1 MLRRFWPPPA
11 DFAVVLVLSVIL
23 GAWPAF
29 DPTFAHRLWYVWI
42 VAALMVAACFFSAQ
56 SRAELEK
63 RYEVQ
68 RGLQLSRLQS
78 RAWEMMREFS
88 GLAVKHRLAGKTT
101 VSELPLL
108 GADPA
113 DLTVRV
119 VAFIGEL
126 AEIDVFITR
135 ELQATLNKGLET
147 PEDLMVV
154 AAGLKALAEE
164 VGARNTRRLS

>member
-1 MLRRFWPPPA
+1 
-11 DFAVVLVLSVIL
+11 
-23 GAWPAF
+23 
-29 DPTFAHRLWYVWI
+29 
-42 VAALMVAACFFSAQ
+42 
-56 SRAELEK
+56 
-63 RYEVQ
+63 
-68 RGLQLSRLQS
+68 
-78 RAWEMMREFS
+78 MMREFS